1 MLHNAA
7 SDSSYSHSNRDSRF
21 FRSAIIC
28 ATGISMWLE
37 RTWHWSIG
45 GVSLAWLPEQPER
58 SQYLDSVAECVERI
72 TRCAPVPDF
81 LSGSAG
87 SLREKSATSSTCVSR
102 AKCPVSRVA
111 LEANPNAAADTAAA
125 YHPAMH
131 FRREA
136 ELTWGWNRRFG
147 PQKFGPVV
155 VASLGRGQAI
165 RNSIRLPSS
174 LSCVRSATGPLSP
187 VIRKLIAHKKHSTP
201 VPRFLSSIK

>member
-1 MLHNAA
+1 VSECPRSHTRKPPSARKQDVQLCSSTAPAATTGRIQRMLHNAA
-7 SDSSYSHSNRDSRF
+7 ADSSYSHSNRDSRF
-21 FRSAIIC
+21 FRWAIIC

-102 AKCPVSRVA
+102 AKWPGIPGRTRGESERRSRHARSGGRVQDIRARACPAS
-111 LEANPNAAADTAAA
+111 PQYSTKTA
-125 YHPAMH
+125 P
-131 FRREA
+131 
-136 ELTWGWNRRFG
+136 
-147 PQKFGPVV
+147 
-155 VASLGRGQAI
+155 LGQFQPI
-165 RNSIRLPSS
+165 
-174 LSCVRSATGPLSP
+174 
-187 VIRKLIAHKKHSTP
+187 
-201 VPRFLSSIK
+201 SSIDR